1 MLLLLQII
9 LCCLLYLA
17 LVKCAVRDSGR
28 NCLYFYPD
36 AYLDEAQ
43 RRGIADKTEELR
55 KGKRFMTFF
64 CLVIFVVL
72 IAVIAGWNG
81 VKDFKTASFETY
93 LFLVVV
99 NWFDG
104 FVIDLLWVGHSKIWR
119 IGHGGRP
126 LWEAVADGL
135 HQAQCGHSAV
145 PSCRGRGR
153 RDRCADRQNLN
164 SGRKK
169 VPKPIAWEPFS
180 HRRAMQRIKGEVHKE
195 VWKRSFQIRLRISAP
210 MALQPTSWQFS
221 CMMSPQRKPERSVLS
236 TARSMASASAAMS
249 KL

>member
-43 RRGIADKTEELR
+43 KRGIADKTEELR

-119 IGHGGRP
+119 IEGMEGVPHG
-126 LWEAVADGL
+126 
-135 HQAQCGHSAV
+135 
-145 PSCRGRGR
+145 
-153 RDRCADRQNLN
+153 
-164 SGRKK
+164 
-169 VPKPIAWEPFS
+169 KPW
-180 HRRAMQRIKGEVHKE
+180 RTVYT
-195 VWKRSFQIRLRISAP
+195 KRSAAT
-210 MALQPTSWQFS
+210 ALYLLVAAAVGGIV
-221 CMMSPQRKPERSVLS
+221 VLIG
-236 TARSMASASAAMS
+236 
-249 KL
+249 KI

>member
-36 AYLDEAQ
+36 AYLDERSGAASPT
-43 RRGIADKTEELR
+43 RLR
-55 KGKRFMTFF
+55 SCARASCFMTFF

-72 IAVIAGWNG
+72 IAVIAEWNG

-93 LFLVVV
+93 LFLMVV

-119 IGHGGRP
+119 IEGMEGVP
-126 LWEAVADGL
+126 YVKLWRTVYT
-135 HQAQCGHSAV
+135 
-145 PSCRGRGR
+145 
-153 RDRCADRQNLN
+153 
-164 SGRKK
+164 
-169 VPKPIAWEPFS
+169 
-180 HRRAMQRIKGEVHKE
+180 
-195 VWKRSFQIRLRISAP
+195 KRSAAT
-210 MALQPTSWQFS
+210 ALYLLVAAAVGGIV
-221 CMMSPQRKPERSVLS
+221 VLIG
-236 TARSMASASAAMS
+236 
-249 KL
+249 KI

>member
-153 RDRCADRQNLN
+153 RDRCADRQNLTAEEKRFPSHCLGN
-164 SGRKK
+164 LFRIAARCRGSKERFIKKFGRDRFRYGCGS
-169 VPKPIAWEPFS
+169 PHPWPCS
-180 HRRAMQRIKGEVHKE
+180 RRVG
-195 VWKRSFQIRLRISAP
+195 SFPA
-210 MALQPTSWQFS
+210 
-221 CMMSPQRKPERSVLS
+221 
-236 TARSMASASAAMS
+236 
-249 KL
+249 

>member
-1 MLLLLQII
+1 M
-9 LCCLLYLA
+9 
-17 LVKCAVRDSGR
+17 RDSGR

-43 RRGIADKTEELR
+43 KRGIADKTEELR

-104 FVIDLLWVGHSKIWR
+104 FVIDLLWGR
-119 IGHGGRP
+119 PQQDLAYRGHGGRP

-153 RDRCADRQNLN
+153 RSSDL
-164 SGRKK
+164 
-169 VPKPIAWEPFS
+169 KPLAWEPFS

>member
-1 MLLLLQII
+1 MHLKSIFQRRTQP
-9 LCCLLYLA
+9 CCYCFRSFYVVFCISRWSNA
-17 LVKCAVRDSGR
+17 RCETAGA
-28 NCLYFYPD
+28 FYPD

-43 RRGIADKTEELR
+43 KRGIADKTEELR

-119 IGHGGRP
+119 IEGMEG
-126 LWEAVADGL
+126 
-135 HQAQCGHSAV
+135 V
-145 PSCRGRGR
+145 PYG
-153 RDRCADRQNLN
+153 
-164 SGRKK
+164 
-169 VPKPIAWEPFS
+169 KPW
-180 HRRAMQRIKGEVHKE
+180 RTVYT
-195 VWKRSFQIRLRISAP
+195 KRSAAT
-210 MALQPTSWQFS
+210 ALYLLVAAAVG
-221 CMMSPQRKPERSVLS
+221 EIVVLIG
-236 TARSMASASAAMS
+236 
-249 KL
+249 KI

>member
-9 LCCLLYLA
+9 LYCLLYLA

-43 RRGIADKTEELR
+43 KRGIADKTEELR

-72 IAVIAGWNG
+72 IAVIVGWNG

-104 FVIDLLWVGHSKIWR
+104 FVIDLLWVSHSKIWR
-119 IGHGGRP
+119 IEGMEG
-126 LWEAVADGL
+126 
-135 HQAQCGHSAV
+135 V
-145 PSCRGRGR
+145 PY
-153 RDRCADRQNLN
+153 
-164 SGRKK
+164 
-169 VPKPIAWEPFS
+169 VKPW
-180 HRRAMQRIKGEVHKE
+180 RTVYT
-195 VWKRSFQIRLRISAP
+195 KRSAAT
-210 MALQPTSWQFS
+210 ALYLLVAAAVGGIV
-221 CMMSPQRKPERSVLS
+221 VLIG
-236 TARSMASASAAMS
+236 
-249 KL
+249 KI

>member
-9 LCCLLYLA
+9 LCCLLYFA
-17 LVKCAVRDSGR
+17 LVKCAVRDSER

-43 RRGIADKTEELR
+43 KRGIADKTEELR

-81 VKDFKTASFETY
+81 VKDFHTACFEAY
-93 LFLVVV
+93 LFLVVM

-104 FVIDLLWVGHSKIWR
+104 LVIDLLWVGHSKIWR
-119 IGHGGRP
+119 IEGMEGVPYGR
-126 LWEAVADGL
+126 
-135 HQAQCGHSAV
+135 HQAQRGHDAV

-153 RDRCADRQNLN
+153 RDCRADWQNLN
-164 SGRKK
+164 TGRKK
-169 VPKPIAWEPFS
+169 VPKPLAWEPFS

-236 TARSMASASAAMS
+236 TARSMASAAMS

>member
-43 RRGIADKTEELR
+43 KRGIADKTEELR

-64 CLVIFVVL
+64 CLVIFAVL
-72 IAVIAGWNG
+72 VAIIAGWNG
-81 VKDFKTASFETY
+81 VKDFHTACFEAY
-93 LFLVVV
+93 LFLVVM

-104 FVIDLLWVGHSKIWR
+104 LVIDLLWVGHSKIWR
-119 IGHGGRP
+119 IEGMEGVPYVKPWRAVVIKRSAAMMLYLLVAAAVGGI
-126 LWEAVADGL
+126 VAD
-135 HQAQCGHSAV
+135 
-145 PSCRGRGR
+145 RK
-153 RDRCADRQNLN
+153 NLN

-169 VPKPIAWEPFS
+169 VPKPMAWEPFS